1 MLAIKFFSQTKLAMK
16 IVTSQLGGPTRG
28 NRRVTLNRSQ
38 FPETHSRPRKAH
50 EISQPDSKDTKNP
63 RKII

>member
-1 MLAIKFFSQTKLAMK
+1 MPKWYRG
-16 IVTSQLGGPTRG
+16 VTLRSGRPTRG

-50 EISQPDSKDTKNP
+50 EISQPLEKRETQPPKYKMTNLQ
-63 RKII
+63 K